1 MYSRFALIFNY
12 IISIV
17 VGYFIGLGLWTVT
30 SIAFNYGMW
39 YGIGAVVLDV
49 ITFVY
54 GVIFLY
60 VL

>member
-1 MYSRFALIFNY
+1 MYSRFALVLIFIVS
-12 IISIV
+12 IIV
-17 VGYFIGLGLWTVT
+17 ACYFGLGLWTVT
-30 SIAFNYGMW
+30 SIAFNHGMW

-54 GVIFLY
+54 AVTFLY